1 MFKLPPCSLL
11 DSKGADNC
19 PRAFAA
25 LSLEVS
31 TMPGGQVAF
40 SEDINGACLLNECE
54 LGGQQDTFGGREYTG
69 ELNRGQYPG

>member
-1 MFKLPPCSLL
+1 
-11 DSKGADNC
+11 
-19 PRAFAA
+19 
-25 LSLEVS
+25 
-31 TMPGGQVAF
+31 MPGGQVAF